1 MNIKLIIQFLLS
13 FLRTI
18 YLFEA
23 KKNIRHISYNNLKLK
38 KFTNIK
44 SIKELWLKSY
54 LKKNNK
60 DSRFNQKQILLVLY
74 YKDEIVCLGW
84 MYIGSKWL
92 ITEIGKEI
100 IKKNSIILF
109 DFFTRPKFRNKG
121 FYRKILN
128 LIRNFNSN
136 KKFIIYSL
144 KSNKQSVKAIL
155 KAKFKLVD
163 QLRRW

>member
-23 KKNIRHISYNNLKLK
+23 KKNIRRISYNNLKLK
-38 KFTNIK
+38 KFNNIK

-60 DSRFNQKQILLVLY
+60 DSRFYQKQILLVLY

-92 ITEIGKEI
+92 ITEIGKKI

-121 FYRKILN
+121 FYRKILT
-128 LIRNFNSN
+128 LIRNFNLN

-144 KSNKQSVKAIL
+144 KSNQQSVKAIL